1 MNEPDI
7 LTDLMMLADGSWNFT
22 SQEHDV
28 LRRARD
34 EIVALRESRQ
44 HLHATV
50 DEIPI
55 MLRTHLK
62 QARDEALDAAA
73 TVCRLLGEGGDLE
86 TALACAA
93 AIRALK

>member
-22 SQEHDV
+22 SQEHGV

-34 EIVALRESRQ
+34 EIVALRTQVSGINKAEQSIR
-44 HLHATV
+44 A
-50 DEIPI
+50 
-55 MLRTHLK
+55 
-62 QARDEALDAAA
+62 EALDAAA
-73 TVCRLLGEGGDLE
+73 TACRLLGKGGDLE

>member
-28 LRRARD
+28 LRRARN
-34 EIVALRESRQ
+34 EIVALREKLGPDALRE
-44 HLHATV
+44 V
-50 DEIPI
+50 DNAYGDGIKAG
-55 MLRTHLK
+55 R
-62 QARDEALDAAA
+62 AEALEEAA
-73 TVCRLLGEGGDLE
+73 TVCRLLGKGGNLE